1 MTAKESQRI
10 SRHTLMWLL
19 ITNIAILTPLYE
31 QVTLWSLSICAICIF
46 WRIGIYLGK
55 VAKPPKWLVTSLAF
69 ASATTLAMVAAQ
81 IGVLTAM
88 VNLLILGYALKYIEM
103 RNRRDVRA
111 VVLVGYFLIAFTFIQ
126 QQTLLSTLHLLV
138 VTAINTCVLISLYHD
153 EGNFKYA
160 ATLGSKIIFQSLPL
174 AIILFLVLPR
184 LPPLWMVPPQ
194 NGAQTGLSDNVS
206 FGDISQL
213 TRSSELAFRATFET
227 GAPSND
233 KLYWR
238 AIVMED
244 YDGQNWTQNPR
255 FTNSYDGLPK
265 NQPAIFAEQAS
276 AQSVNPPAFPLTQTE
291 AANPTST
298 AITYSVIAEP
308 SAQQWLFGL
317 DVATSNDKTIRQRA
331 DHTLY
336 ANKPID
342 QRRIYQVTS
351 FDNRIMDP
359 LLSAESRAINLALP
373 KAVNPQTRELADK
386 FAISYPVQE
395 DRLNAMMR
403 YFTQQ
408 PYFYTLR
415 PPRVGK
421 QQIDDFLIYN
431 KAGFCVHYA
440 SAFAF
445 MARATGI
452 PARLVTGYQGAEFN
466 PAAGYYSI
474 YQYMAHAWV
483 EVWLPNLGWVRFDP
497 TAMIA
502 PERVEQGFDAFFD
515 PETTYLLDNPFSALG
530 YRDNAALNQLRMHVA
545 CVDYFWS
552 VWVLGFNSQKQ
563 QRVLEE
569 ILGEVTQTK
578 LAIFILISLCVI
590 GLAIAYSAGLIQF
603 HRSSDKH
610 LNAYYSVCKM
620 LRQRGLSRE
629 YHEGPQDYNLRV
641 AAAFPAIA
649 EDFDKLTQYFVAI
662 KYQKVSKRALKRFS
676 RLLIKQS
683 RWLKINIIKQ
693 RLALNKTNT

>member
-1 MTAKESQRI
+1 MTQKERQSI

-19 ITNIAILTPLYE
+19 LANIAILSPLYE
-31 QVTLWSLSICAICIF
+31 QVTLWSLAICTICIF
-46 WRIGIYLGK
+46 WRIGIYLGR

-69 ASATTLAMVAAQ
+69 AAAATLAMVAGQ

-111 VVLVGYFLIAFTFIQ
+111 VVLAGYFLIAFTFIHQ
-126 QQTLLSTLHLLV
+126 QSLLSSLHLV
-138 VTAINTCVLISLYHD
+138 IVTMINTCVLISLYHD

-160 ATLGSKIIFQSLPL
+160 AKLGGKIILQSIPL
-174 AIILFLVLPR
+174 AVILFLVLPR

-194 NGAQTGLSDNVS
+194 NGAQTGLSDKVS
-206 FGDISQL
+206 FGDIGQL
-213 TRSSELAFRATFET
+213 TRSSALAFRATFT
-227 GAPSND
+227 GNAPSND

-238 AIVMED
+238 AIVLED
-244 YDGQNWTQNPR
+244 YNGKDWTQNPSIIEAQSSPNR
-255 FTNSYDGLPK
+255 TSPSNRPFSSNERTRVQANVSTIDY
-265 NQPAIFAEQAS
+265 QIIAEQS
-276 AQSVNPPAFPLTQTE
+276 AQH
-291 AANPTST
+291 
-298 AITYSVIAEP
+298 
-308 SAQQWLFGL
+308 WLFGL
-317 DVATSNDKTIRQRA
+317 DVATSQDRGIKRLA
-331 DHTLY
+331 DYSLY
-336 ANKPID
+336 ATRPID
-342 QRRIYQVTS
+342 QRRLYQVTS
-351 FDNRIMDP
+351 FNESIMDSQLSDSSKTVNLTLP
-359 LLSAESRAINLALP
+359 TGSNPKTQALAAQFATHYPSAE
-373 KAVNPQTRELADK
+373 Q
-386 FAISYPVQE
+386 
-395 DRLNAMMR
+395 RLNAMMQ
-403 YFTQQ
+403 YFAQQ
-408 PYFYTLR
+408 PYYYTLQ

-421 QQIDDFLIYN
+421 QQIDDFLIEN

-466 PAAGYYSI
+466 PSAGYYSI

-483 EVWLPNLGWVRFDP
+483 EAWLPNRGWVRFDP

-515 PETTYLLDNPFSALG
+515 PESTYLMDNPFSALA
-530 YRDNAALNQLRMHVA
+530 YRDNPFINQMRMQLA
-545 CVDYFWS
+545 SVDYFWS
-552 VWVLGFNSQKQ
+552 VWVLGFNDQKQ

-578 LAIFILISLCVI
+578 LTIFILISLCVI
-590 GLAIAYSAGLIQF
+590 GLAIAYSAGLVQF

-620 LRQRGLSRE
+620 LRQRGLARAH
-629 YHEGPQDYNLRV
+629 HEGPLDYNQRV
-641 AAAFPAIA
+641 AAAFPDIA
-649 EDFDKLTQYFVAI
+649 EDFNKLTHYFITIQY
-662 KYQKVSKRALKRFS
+662 QNLSKRSHKSFS

-683 RWLKINIIKQ
+683 RWLKINIVKQ

>member
-244 YDGQNWTQNPR
+244 Y
-255 FTNSYDGLPK
+255 
-265 NQPAIFAEQAS
+265 
-276 AQSVNPPAFPLTQTE
+276 
-291 AANPTST
+291 
-298 AITYSVIAEP
+298 
-308 SAQQWLFGL
+308 
-317 DVATSNDKTIRQRA
+317 
-331 DHTLY
+331 
-336 ANKPID
+336 
-342 QRRIYQVTS
+342 
-351 FDNRIMDP
+351 
-359 LLSAESRAINLALP
+359 
-373 KAVNPQTRELADK
+373 
-386 FAISYPVQE
+386 
-395 DRLNAMMR
+395 
-403 YFTQQ
+403 
-408 PYFYTLR
+408 
-415 PPRVGK
+415 
-421 QQIDDFLIYN
+421 
-431 KAGFCVHYA
+431 
-440 SAFAF
+440 
-445 MARATGI
+445 
-452 PARLVTGYQGAEFN
+452 
-466 PAAGYYSI
+466 
-474 YQYMAHAWV
+474 
-483 EVWLPNLGWVRFDP
+483 
-497 TAMIA
+497 
-502 PERVEQGFDAFFD
+502 
-515 PETTYLLDNPFSALG
+515 
-530 YRDNAALNQLRMHVA
+530 
-545 CVDYFWS
+545 
-552 VWVLGFNSQKQ
+552 
-563 QRVLEE
+563 
-569 ILGEVTQTK
+569 
-578 LAIFILISLCVI
+578 
-590 GLAIAYSAGLIQF
+590 
-603 HRSSDKH
+603 
-610 LNAYYSVCKM
+610 
-620 LRQRGLSRE
+620 
-629 YHEGPQDYNLRV
+629 
-641 AAAFPAIA
+641 
-649 EDFDKLTQYFVAI
+649 
-662 KYQKVSKRALKRFS
+662 
-676 RLLIKQS
+676 
-683 RWLKINIIKQ
+683 
-693 RLALNKTNT
+693 

>member
-1 MTAKESQRI
+1 MTEKERQSI

-31 QVTLWSLSICAICIF
+31 QVTLWSLAICAICIF

-69 ASATTLAMVAAQ
+69 ASATTLAMVASQ
-81 IGVLTAM
+81 IGILTAM

-126 QQTLLSTLHLLV
+126 QQTLFSTLHLLI
-138 VTAINTCVLISLYHD
+138 VTIINTCVLISLYHD
-153 EGNFKYA
+153 DGNFKYA
-160 ATLGSKIIFQSLPL
+160 AKLGSKIIIQSLPL

-194 NGAQTGLSDNVS
+194 NGAQTGLSDKVS

-213 TRSSELAFRATFET
+213 TRSSELAFRATFE
-227 GAPSND
+227 GDAPSND

-238 AIVMED
+238 AIVLED
-244 YDGQNWTQNPR
+244 YNGKDWTQNSRILTALSQP
-255 FTNSYDGLPK
+255 NASDPLDNDGKL
-265 NQPAIFAEQAS
+265 NV
-276 AQSVNPPAFPLTQTE
+276 SVD
-291 AANPTST
+291 
-298 AITYSVIAEP
+298 YSIIAEP
-308 SAQQWLFGL
+308 SAQNWLFGL
-317 DVATSNDKTIRQRA
+317 DVATTQDPGINALA

-336 ANKPID
+336 ANRPID
-342 QRRIYQVTS
+342 QRRLYQVTS

-359 LLSAESRAINLALP
+359 QLSAIDKAINLSLP
-373 KAVNPQTRELADK
+373 KNSNPKTQALAQQF
-386 FAISYPVQE
+386 FANYPSTVA
-395 DRLNAMMR
+395 RLDAMMR

-415 PPRVGK
+415 PPRVGE
-421 QQIDDFLIYN
+421 QQIDDFLIDN

-445 MARATGI
+445 MARVMGI

-483 EVWLPNLGWVRFDP
+483 EVWLPSEGWVRFDP

-502 PERVEQGFDAFFD
+502 PERIEQGFDAFFD
-515 PETTYLLDNPFSALG
+515 PQSTYLLDNPFNALG
-530 YRDNAALNQLRMHVA
+530 YRDNAILNQLRMQFA
-545 CVDYFWS
+545 SVDYFWS

-620 LRQRGLSRE
+620 LRQRGLPRE
-629 YHEGPQDYNLRV
+629 HHEGPQDYNLRV

-649 EDFDKLTQYFVAI
+649 KDFDKLTQNFVTI
-662 KYQKVSKRALKRFS
+662 KYQKVSKSALKRFS

>member
-1 MTAKESQRI
+1 MGRKEQQRI

-19 ITNIAILTPLYE
+19 ITNIVILSPLYE
-31 QVTLWSLSICAICIF
+31 QVTLWSLAICAICIF
-46 WRIGIYLGK
+46 WRIGIYLGR

-69 ASATTLAMVAAQ
+69 ASAMTLAMVAGK

-111 VVLVGYFLIAFTFIQ
+111 VVLAGYFLIAFTFIDQ
-126 QQTLLSTLHLLV
+126 QSLFASAHLLIA
-138 VTAINTCVLISLYHD
+138 TIINTCVLISLYHD

-160 ATLGSKIIFQSLPL
+160 AKLGGKIILQSIPL

-194 NGAQTGLSDNVS
+194 NGAQTGLSDKVS
-206 FGDISQL
+206 FGDIGQL
-213 TRSSELAFRATFET
+213 TRSSALAFRATFNDN
-227 GAPSND
+227 APSND

-238 AIVMED
+238 AIVLED
-244 YDGQNWTQNPR
+244 YDGKEWTQNPR
-255 FTNSYDGLPK
+255 
-265 NQPAIFAEQAS
+265 IVE
-276 AQSVNPPAFPLTQTE
+276 AQSASNTRL
-291 AANPTST
+291 ST
-298 AITYSVIAEP
+298 AAFSQVTQGRANGAIINYQIIAEP

-317 DVATSNDKTIRQRA
+317 DVATSQAPDIKHLA
-331 DHTLY
+331 DYSLY
-336 ANKPID
+336 ADRPID
-342 QRRIYQVTS
+342 QRRLYQVTS
-351 FDNRIMDP
+351 YNELIMDRR
-359 LLSAESRAINLALP
+359 LGDSSKTTNLSLPSGSNPKTRALA
-373 KAVNPQTRELADK
+373 AQ
-386 FAISYPVQE
+386 FAIHYPNAE
-395 DRLNAMMR
+395 HRLKAMMR

-408 PYFYTLR
+408 PYYYTLQ

-421 QQIDDFLIYN
+421 QQIDDFLIEN

-445 MARATGI
+445 MARVTGI
-452 PARLVTGYQGAEFN
+452 PARLVTGYQGADFN
-466 PAAGYYSI
+466 PSAGYYSI

-483 EVWLPNLGWVRFDP
+483 EAWLPGQGWVRFDP

-515 PETTYLLDNPFSALG
+515 PESTYLMDNPFSALA
-530 YRDNAALNQLRMHVA
+530 YRDNAILNQMRMQLA
-545 CVDYFWS
+545 SVDYFWS
-552 VWVLGFNSQKQ
+552 VWVLGFNNQKQ
-563 QRVLEE
+563 QQVLEE

-578 LAIFILISLCVI
+578 LTIFILISLSVI
-590 GLAIAYSAGLIQF
+590 GLTIAYSAGLIQF

-610 LNAYYSVCKM
+610 LNAYYSVCKL
-620 LRQRGLSRE
+620 LRQRGLARAH
-629 YHEGPQDYNLRV
+629 HEGPLDYNQRV
-641 AAAFPAIA
+641 ATAFPDIA
-649 EDFDKLTQYFVAI
+649 DDFNKLTQYFVTI
-662 KYQKVSKRALKRFS
+662 KYQSLNKRSHRRFS